1 MTIERPIFPPRAES
15 VDSFSLQPA
24 IGQPVAASAAGDSHK
39 PAEGPSAAIIS
50 FPRSRPIAR
59 HYVSAPEYEYA
70 PRTRR
75 FAKNPLRQHVT
86 RLSIAIV
93 HANKLDEFID
103 REDLKYIRN
112 GVEAARILAD
122 ELGRLADQLEG

>member
-1 MTIERPIFPPRAES
+1 MSADI
-15 VDSFSLQPA
+15 
-24 IGQPVAASAAGDSHK
+24 IG
-39 PAEGPSAAIIS
+39 

-70 PRTRR
+70 PRPRR

-86 RLSIAIV
+86 VLSMAIV
-93 HANKLDEFID
+93 EANKL
-103 REDLKYIRN
+103 YIRR

-122 ELGRLADQLEG
+122 ELGRLADRLEG